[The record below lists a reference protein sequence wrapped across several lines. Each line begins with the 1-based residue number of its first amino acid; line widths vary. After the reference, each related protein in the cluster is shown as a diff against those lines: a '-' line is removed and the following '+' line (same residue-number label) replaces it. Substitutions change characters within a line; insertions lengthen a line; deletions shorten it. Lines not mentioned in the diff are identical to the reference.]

1 MNSVAAAQAR
11 PSAIAE
17 AIAGFR
23 VASIGHFP
31 TALEAL
37 PRLSQQAGGALYIK
51 RDDSNGLGLG
61 GNKVRQLSF
70 YLGDALAQGAD
81 TVLITGAVQ
90 SNYVRCTAAAAAKLG
105 LHCHIQLEQ
114 RVSKNNHAYNHSGNV
129 LLNHLFGATVTHYPH
144 GEDEAGADASLERYA
159 QSYRREGRKP
169 YVIHLSMG
177 HTPFGGVGYVDAAR
191 EILQQLT
198 EQSLHVDTVVVAS
211 GSGHTHAGLLTGLRL
226 ANANIKVIGA
236 CVRREKTLQEQRI
249 TTLCSDIEKLLGI
262 APVVRR
268 GDVVCD
274 DRFLAPGYG
283 QPGQAAIDAMKAA
296 ARFEGIIVDPVYTA
310 KSMACAIAVAASAA
324 RNANTLYVHTGGVP
338 ALFGYEDTL
347 TPILTEA

>member
-1 MNSVAAAQAR
+1 
-11 PSAIAE
+11 
-17 AIAGFR
+17 
-23 VASIGHFP
+23 
-31 TALEAL
+31 
-37 PRLSQQAGGALYIK
+37 
-51 RDDSNGLGLG
+51 
-61 GNKVRQLSF
+61 
-70 YLGDALAQGAD
+70 
-81 TVLITGAVQ
+81 
-90 SNYVRCTAAAAAKLG
+90 VRCTAAAAAKLG

-129 LLNHLFGATVTHYPH
+129 LLNHLFGATVTHYPR